1 MTEGVR
7 DERNLAGAIYGTILA
22 TSVVAGLSEGG
33 QVDRGPAALVV
44 LSTSIV
50 FWIAHVYAGVLG
62 QHLGRDGGLA
72 WSRVRSVAR
81 HERPI
86 LGSGIPPAAVLGLGT
101 IGLFERDT
109 AYAIAIGVGVASLV
123 FWGVAYAHE
132 QGYGRGGMLI
142 AGLLNGLL
150 GVLIVGLKVLVH

>member
-1 MTEGVR
+1 VTEDVR

-33 QVDRGPAALVV
+33 QVDQGYASLVV

-62 QHLGRDGGLA
+62 HHLRRHGGLT
-72 WSRVRSVAR
+72 WSRLNAVAR
-81 HERPI
+81 HEWPI
-86 LGSGIPPAAVLGLGT
+86 LGSGFPPAAVLGLGT
-101 IGLFERDT
+101 IGLFGRDT
-109 AYAIAIGVGVASLV
+109 AYAIAIGVGIASLV
-123 FWGVAYAHE
+123 LWGVAYARE
-132 QGYGRGGMLI
+132 QGYSRGGMLL